1 MLDPPIRTF
10 ILRMAE
16 AVEHHISETLPVRYA
31 PLPDIFRAFI
41 AFCILKR
48 QVEQAPLLPVK
59 CMKFG
64 FIQKLAGEAVNRF
77 AGTAHGQAP
86 ARRRAGAG
94 CGLFAGLVF
103 TVITA
108 MPLFARCCPVRPRM
122 RLLIYRE
129 FGGRG

>member
-1 MLDPPIRTF
+1 MPDPTVRAF
-10 ILRMAE
+10 ILRITE
-16 AVEHHISETLPVRYA
+16 PLEHRILEPLPVRFA
-31 PLPDIFRAFI
+31 LLPTIFRAFT
-41 AFCILKR
+41 AFRILKR

-64 FIQKLAGEAVNRF
+64 FIRKLAGEAVNRF
-77 AGTAHGQAP
+77 AGAAHVQAP

-122 RLLIYRE
+122 RLLICRE